1 MPGWWAGKTRQFRRY
16 LTGTVSPAEREA
28 LTGWLTPVQLELFDG
43 MHRADRRHGLDVVA
57 SLRADGH
64 GDDAD
69 LLLAG
74 LFHDAAKGP
83 SVGLLPRV
91 GWSLGER
98 YGHAI
103 LSASGWLPG
112 FRDSYERLRV
122 HAERSAEMALAAGCS
137 VATAE
142 LIRHQA
148 DPIDQ
153 RAGEALRLAD
163 EAN

>member
-1 MPGWWAGKTRQFRRY
+1 
-16 LTGTVSPAEREA
+16 VNPAERDA
-28 LTGWLTPVQLELFDG
+28 LARWLTPAQLALFDG

-57 SLRADGH
+57 SLRADGY
-64 GDDAD
+64 GDDRD

-83 SVGLLPRV
+83 TVGLLPRI
-91 GWSLGER
+91 GWSLGEH
-98 YGHAI
+98 YGRTVLA
-103 LSASGWLPG
+103 ATAWLPG
-112 FRDSYERLRV
+112 FGDAYERLRV
-122 HAERSAEMALAAGCS
+122 HADRSAEMALDAGCGI
-137 VATAE
+137 ATAE

-148 DPIDQ
+148 SPVDQ